1 MKTMLKLGIVV
12 ILLLAGYLTLWP
24 IPIAPQ
30 AWQAPA
36 DNGYTGDFAANTRLA
51 NLDRIPLLEGV
62 HGPEDFV
69 VVQEDGRE
77 IVYATSQT
85 GVILRIDTE
94 RRTSSVFANTGGVPL
109 GMERDAAGNFIV
121 ADAFRGLLSI
131 SADGRAVEVLTD
143 EVNGSPI
150 LYADDLDIAPDGVI
164 YFSDAST
171 KFGAQAAGSTL
182 AASLLEIIEHGKTG
196 RFLSYDPAT
205 GETAIVA
212 TGYSFANGVAMCPDG
227 DCFLG
232 AETGS
237 YSIDRIYVAGP
248 KKGQSERFIENL
260 PGFPDNI
267 NRGSEVDGKQTYWVG
282 LAAPRAK
289 VLDDAAQ
296 SPFARKMMQRIPQ
309 AWQPAAVP
317 YGHVFQIDENGKVLQ
332 SLQDPQG
339 GYPTTTGAVESDEW
353 LYVSSLETHDLGRL
367 RKSSAPAGN
376 SK

>member
-1 MKTMLKLGIVV
+1 MKSAVRAGIVA
-12 ILLLAGYLTLWP
+12 ILLLAAYLTLWP

-30 AWQAPA
+30 AWRAPA
-36 DNGYTGDFAANTRLA
+36 DKGFTGDFAVNTRLA
-51 NLDRIPLLEGV
+51 NLDRIPLPEGV

-69 VVQEDGRE
+69 VAQEDGRE
-77 IVYATSQT
+77 IVYTTSQT

-94 RRTSSVFANTGGVPL
+94 SRTGSVFADTGGVPL
-109 GMERDAAGNFIV
+109 GMERDAEGNFIV
-121 ADAFRGLLSI
+121 ADAYRGLLSI
-131 SADGRAVEVLTD
+131 SPDGRTVEVLTD

-171 KFGAQAAGSTL
+171 KFGAEATGSAM
-182 AASLLEIIEHGKTG
+182 AASLLEIFEHGKTG

-205 GETAIVA
+205 GKTAIVT

-248 KKGQSERFIENL
+248 KKGQTERLIENL

-267 NRGSEVDGKQTYWVG
+267 NRGAMVDGKQTYWVG
-282 LAAPRAK
+282 LVAPRSK
-289 VLDDAAQ
+289 TLDDAAQ
-296 SPFARKMMQRIPQ
+296 SPFARKVGFRLPQ
-309 AWQPAAVP
+309 ALQPVADP
-317 YGHVFQIDENGKVLQ
+317 YGHVIQIDEDGEVLQ

-339 GYPTTTGAVESDEW
+339 SYPTTTGAVESDDW
-353 LYVSSLETHDLGRL
+353 IYISSLETHELGRL
-367 RKSSAPAGN
+367 RKSPVVATDSE
-376 SK
+376 